1 MTGITILQVSS
12 GSSESG
18 NPTSLPAL
26 ESSSSSESWATFRA
40 EIAAENEAEIYARIR
55 SLQSHCYY
63 NLPPQNNPGE
73 YEGLVRDHLDQALD
87 FDICDTA
94 FSISFEDRRVDGCL
108 YSIAKAPMRLSVRP
122 LAVCWRNLRVIL
134 QDYHLP
140 SLRALEDESTPYKLD
155 DPGLL
160 CGLVLTVALSDLE
173 AEPWQLGSQ
182 DRVLERDHTKAMVQV
197 SIDICGVDHPSRKRR
212 FEVVYN
218 LLSTRYNSRIRIQTS
233 ADEVTRI
240 SPVVSPFPSAGRWE
254 REVWDMFGVSSI
266 NHPDLRRISTDYG
279 FEGHPLRKDLPLS
292 GYVEVR
298 YDDPEKRVVS
308 EPIEMTQEFLY
319 FDSAS
324 PWEQRS
330 GG

>member
-1 MTGITILQVSS
+1 MLPKE
-12 GSSESG
+12 ES
-18 NPTSLPAL
+18 N
-26 ESSSSSESWATFRA
+26 
-40 EIAAENEAEIYARIR
+40 
-55 SLQSHCYY
+55 
-63 NLPPQNNPGE
+63 
-73 YEGLVRDHLDQALD
+73 D
-87 FDICDTA
+87 F
-94 FSISFEDRRVDGCL
+94 
-108 YSIAKAPMRLSVRP
+108 PNSVRKKNQF
-122 LAVCWRNLRVIL
+122 VRVGAEK
-134 QDYHLP
+134 Q
-140 SLRALEDESTPYKLD
+140 STEWVPVVHK
-155 DPGLL
+155 
-160 CGLVLTVALSDLE
+160 
-173 AEPWQLGSQ
+173 
-182 DRVLERDHTKAMVQV
+182 VQV

-218 LLSTRYNSRIRIQTS
+218 LLSTRCNSRIGVQTS

-308 EPIEMTQEFLY
+308 EPIEMTQEFRY

-330 GG
+330 DG